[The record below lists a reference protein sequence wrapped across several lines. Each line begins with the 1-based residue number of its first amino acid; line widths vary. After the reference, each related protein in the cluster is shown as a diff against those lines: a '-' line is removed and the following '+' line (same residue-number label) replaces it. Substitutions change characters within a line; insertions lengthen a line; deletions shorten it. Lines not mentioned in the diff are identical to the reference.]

1 MSTQNSK
8 KHPIYKNK
16 LNLFK
21 DLCYI
26 RINMLLER
34 LNGQPENV
42 EFNIP
47 CMSDYVGVVRLA
59 VSGLATRMNFSI
71 EEIEDIKIAVSEACT
86 NSVQYA
92 FDKPENERVFISFN
106 LFKDKLE
113 IIIKDNGKGF
123 NINELDRTPI
133 EDRALNDIDE
143 SIPRLGLGLTFIKSL
158 MDETNITSE
167 PGKGT
172 TVQMAKHI

>member
-1 MSTQNSK
+1 
-8 KHPIYKNK
+8 
-16 LNLFK
+16 
-21 DLCYI
+21 
-26 RINMLLER
+26 MLLDR
-34 LNGQPENV
+34 LNGKPENV

-92 FDKPENERVFISFN
+92 FDNTENERVFITFN
-106 LFKDKLE
+106 LLKDKLE
-113 IIIKDNGKGF
+113 IIVKDSGKGF
-123 NINELDRTPI
+123 DIKEIEKKPLEARSLD
-133 EDRALNDIDE
+133 EIDE
-143 SIPRLGLGLTFIKSL
+143 TAPRLGLGITFIKSL
-158 MDETNITSE
+158 MDETDVISE

-172 TVQMAKHI
+172 TIRMAKHI

>member
-1 MSTQNSK
+1 
-8 KHPIYKNK
+8 
-16 LNLFK
+16 
-21 DLCYI
+21 
-26 RINMLLER
+26 MLLER

-92 FDKPENERVFISFN
+92 FDQPEKERVFISFN
-106 LFKDKLE
+106 LFNDKIE
-113 IIIKDNGKGF
+113 IIVKDTGKGF
-123 NINELDRTPI
+123 YVDSLEKTGIQ
-133 EDRALNDIDE
+133 DRALDDINE
-143 SIPRLGLGLTFIKSL
+143 NVPQLGLGITFIKSL
-158 MDETNITSE
+158 MDETDIQSS
-167 PGKGT
+167 PGNGT
-172 TVQMAKHI
+172 IIRMSKHI

>member
-1 MSTQNSK
+1 MVYYE
-8 KHPIYKNK
+8 I
-16 LNLFK
+16 
-21 DLCYI
+21 I
-26 RINMLLER
+26 MLLER

-92 FDKPENERVFISFN
+92 FEKPENERVFISFN

-113 IIIKDNGKGF
+113 IIVKDNGKGF
-123 NINELDRTPI
+123 EVDQLEKIPI
-133 EDRALNDIDE
+133 EERRLEDIDE
-143 SIPRLGLGLTFIKSL
+143 SVPRLGLGITFIKSL
-158 MDETNITSE
+158 MDETSIKSE

>member
-1 MSTQNSK
+1 MVFYVL
-8 KHPIYKNK
+8 I
-16 LNLFK
+16 
-21 DLCYI
+21 
-26 RINMLLER
+26 MLLER

-42 EFNIP
+42 EFSIP

-113 IIIKDNGKGF
+113 IIVKDNGKGF
-123 NINELDRTPI
+123 ELANLERTPLKN
-133 EDRALNDIDE
+133 E
-143 SIPRLGLGLTFIKSL
+143 
-158 MDETNITSE
+158 
-167 PGKGT
+167 
-172 TVQMAKHI
+172 V

>member
-1 MSTQNSK
+1 
-8 KHPIYKNK
+8 
-16 LNLFK
+16 
-21 DLCYI
+21 
-26 RINMLLER
+26 MLLER

-42 EFNIP
+42 EFSIP

-92 FDKPENERVFISFN
+92 FENPENERVFISFN

-113 IIIKDNGKGF
+113 IVVKDTGKGF
-123 NINELDRTPI
+123 EVDQLEKIPI
-133 EDRALNDIDE
+133 EERRLEDIDE
-143 SIPRLGLGLTFIKSL
+143 SVPRLGLGITFIKSL
-158 MDETNITSE
+158 MDETSIKSE
-167 PGKGT
+167 LGKGT

>member
-1 MSTQNSK
+1 M
-8 KHPIYKNK
+8 PFMLYYYLI
-16 LNLFK
+16 
-21 DLCYI
+21 
-26 RINMLLER
+26 MLLER

-42 EFNIP
+42 EFSIP

-92 FDKPENERVFISFN
+92 YDTPISERVYVTFN

-113 IIIKDNGKGF
+113 IIIKDTGKGF
-123 NINELDRTPI
+123 DINALERTAL
-133 EDRALNDIDE
+133 EDRKLDEIDE
-143 SIPRLGLGLTFIKSL
+143 NMPRLGLGITFMKSL
-158 MDETNITSE
+158 MDEAKITST
-167 PGKGT
+167 PGNGT
-172 TVQMAKHI
+172 IVQLAKCI

>member
-1 MSTQNSK
+1 
-8 KHPIYKNK
+8 
-16 LNLFK
+16 
-21 DLCYI
+21 
-26 RINMLLER
+26 MLLER

-42 EFNIP
+42 EFSIP

-92 FDKPENERVFISFN
+92 FDDPSEQRVFVTFN

-113 IIIKDNGKGF
+113 IIVKDHGKGF
-123 NINELDRTPI
+123 EVESLERIPI
-133 EDRALNDIDE
+133 EERKLNEIDE
-143 SIPRLGLGLTFIKSL
+143 NVPRLGLGITFIKSL
-158 MDETNITSE
+158 MDETNITSQL
-167 PGKGT
+167 GGGT
-172 TVQMAKHI
+172 TIQMAKHI

>member
-1 MSTQNSK
+1 
-8 KHPIYKNK
+8 
-16 LNLFK
+16 
-21 DLCYI
+21 
-26 RINMLLER
+26 MLLER

-42 EFNIP
+42 EFSIP

-92 FDKPENERVFISFN
+92 FDQPENERVFISFN
-106 LFKDKLE
+106 LFKNKLE
-113 IIIKDNGKGF
+113 IIVKDNGKGF
-123 NINELDRTPI
+123 ETTKLEKNPI
-133 EDRALNDIDE
+133 EERKLEDIDE
-143 SIPRLGLGLTFIKSL
+143 NIPRLGLGITFIKSL
-158 MDETNITSE
+158 MDETTVTSE

-172 TVQMAKHI
+172 TIQMAKHI

>member
-1 MSTQNSK
+1 M
-8 KHPIYKNK
+8 IY
-16 LNLFK
+16 
-21 DLCYI
+21 YEI
-26 RINMLLER
+26 IMLLER

-42 EFNIP
+42 EFSIP

-113 IIIKDNGKGF
+113 IIVKDNGRGF
-123 NINELDRTPI
+123 KTNQLERIPI
-133 EDRALNDIDE
+133 DERQLEDIDE
-143 SIPRLGLGLTFIKSL
+143 NIPRLGLGITFIKSL
-158 MDETNITSE
+158 MDETKISSE

-172 TVQMAKHI
+172 TIQMAKHI

>member
-1 MSTQNSK
+1 MVYYEL
-8 KHPIYKNK
+8 I
-16 LNLFK
+16 
-21 DLCYI
+21 
-26 RINMLLER
+26 MLLER

-42 EFNIP
+42 EFSIP

-92 FDKPENERVFISFN
+92 FDQPENERVFISFN

-113 IIIKDNGKGF
+113 IIVKDNGKGF
-123 NINELDRTPI
+123 ELSNLERTPI
-133 EDRALNDIDE
+133 EERNLDDIDE
-143 SIPRLGLGLTFIKSL
+143 NVPRLGLGITFIKSL

-172 TVQMAKHI
+172 TIQMAKHI

>member
-1 MSTQNSK
+1 MV
-8 KHPIYKNK
+8 HYK
-16 LNLFK
+16 
-21 DLCYI
+21 I
-26 RINMLLER
+26 IMLLER

-42 EFNIP
+42 EFSIP

-113 IIIKDNGKGF
+113 IIVKDNGKGF
-123 NINELDRTPI
+123 ETDQLERVPI
-133 EDRALNDIDE
+133 EERRVEDIDE
-143 SIPRLGLGLTFIKSL
+143 NIPRLGLGITFIKSL

-172 TVQMAKHI
+172 TIQMAKHI

>member
-1 MSTQNSK
+1 
-8 KHPIYKNK
+8 
-16 LNLFK
+16 
-21 DLCYI
+21 
-26 RINMLLER
+26 MLLER

-92 FDKPENERVFISFN
+92 YDEPEKERVFISFN

-113 IIIKDNGKGF
+113 IIIKDTGKGF
-123 NINELDRTPI
+123 ETDALERMPI
-133 EDRALNDIDE
+133 EERSLDEIDE
-143 SIPRLGLGLTFIKSL
+143 NVPRLGLGITFIKSL
-158 MDETNITSE
+158 MDETKITSE
-167 PGKGT
+167 PGNGT
-172 TVQMAKHI
+172 IIQMAKHI

>member
-1 MSTQNSK
+1 M
-8 KHPIYKNK
+8 IVYY
-16 LNLFK
+16 
-21 DLCYI
+21 DI
-26 RINMLLER
+26 MLLER

-86 NSVQYA
+86 NAVQYA
-92 FDKPENERVFISFN
+92 FDKPENERVYITFN
-106 LFKDKLE
+106 LHKNKLE
-113 IIIKDNGKGF
+113 IIVKDNGKGF
-123 NINELDRTPI
+123 EMAKLEKTPI
-133 EDRALNDIDE
+133 EERSLDDIDE
-143 SIPRLGLGLTFIKSL
+143 NTPRLGLGITFIKSL
-158 MDETNITSE
+158 MDETAIISE

-172 TVQMAKHI
+172 TIQMAKHI

>member
-1 MSTQNSK
+1 
-8 KHPIYKNK
+8 
-16 LNLFK
+16 
-21 DLCYI
+21 
-26 RINMLLER
+26 MLLER
-34 LNGQPENV
+34 LNGQPENL
-42 EFNIP
+42 EFSMP

-92 FDKPENERVFISFN
+92 FDNPLNERIFISFN

-113 IIIKDNGKGF
+113 IVVKDNGKGF
-123 NINELDRTPI
+123 DAEKLDRTPI
-133 EDRALNDIDE
+133 NERTLDEIDE
-143 SIPRLGLGLTFIKSL
+143 NIPRLGLGITFIKSL
-158 MDETNITSE
+158 MDETDVSSS

-172 TVQMAKHI
+172 TIRMAKHI

>member
-1 MSTQNSK
+1 M
-8 KHPIYKNK
+8 IY
-16 LNLFK
+16 
-21 DLCYI
+21 YEI
-26 RINMLLER
+26 IMLLER

-42 EFNIP
+42 EFSIP

-113 IIIKDNGKGF
+113 IIVKDNGKGF
-123 NINELDRTPI
+123 ELDNLEKTPI
-133 EDRALNDIDE
+133 EERNLDDIDE
-143 SIPRLGLGLTFIKSL
+143 KVPRLGLGITFIKSL
-158 MDETNITSE
+158 MDETTITSE

-172 TVQMAKHI
+172 IIQMAKHI

>member
-1 MSTQNSK
+1 
-8 KHPIYKNK
+8 
-16 LNLFK
+16 
-21 DLCYI
+21 
-26 RINMLLER
+26 MLLER
-34 LNGQPENV
+34 LNGQPENI
-42 EFNIP
+42 EFNMP

-92 FDKPENERVFISFN
+92 FDEPQNERIFISFN

-113 IIIKDNGKGF
+113 IIVKDNGKGF
-123 NINELDRTPI
+123 NADQLDRTPI
-133 EDRALNDIDE
+133 NERTLDEIDE
-143 SIPRLGLGLTFIKSL
+143 NIPRLGLGITFIKSL
-158 MDETNITSE
+158 MDETDVASS

-172 TVQMAKHI
+172 TIRMAKHI

>member
-1 MSTQNSK
+1 M
-8 KHPIYKNK
+8 IY
-16 LNLFK
+16 
-21 DLCYI
+21 YEI
-26 RINMLLER
+26 IMLLER

-42 EFNIP
+42 EFSIP

-113 IIIKDNGKGF
+113 IIVKDNGKGF
-123 NINELDRTPI
+123 ETNQLERIPI
-133 EDRALNDIDE
+133 EERNIDDIDE
-143 SIPRLGLGLTFIKSL
+143 SIPRLGLGITFIKSL
-158 MDETNITSE
+158 MDETKITSE

-172 TVQMAKHI
+172 TIQMAKHI

>member
-1 MSTQNSK
+1 MVYYVLT
-8 KHPIYKNK
+8 
-16 LNLFK
+16 
-21 DLCYI
+21 
-26 RINMLLER
+26 MLLER

-42 EFNIP
+42 EFSIP

-92 FDKPENERVFISFN
+92 FDQPENERVFISFN

-113 IIIKDNGKGF
+113 IIVKDNGRGF
-123 NINELDRTPI
+123 ELSNLERTPI
-133 EDRALNDIDE
+133 EERSLEDIDE
-143 SIPRLGLGLTFIKSL
+143 NVPRLGLGITFIKSL

-172 TVQMAKHI
+172 TIQMAKHI

>member
-1 MSTQNSK
+1 M
-8 KHPIYKNK
+8 IY
-16 LNLFK
+16 
-21 DLCYI
+21 YVVI
-26 RINMLLER
+26 MLLER

-42 EFNIP
+42 EFSIP

-123 NINELDRTPI
+123 EVNKLEKTPI
-133 EDRALNDIDE
+133 DERRLEDIDE
-143 SIPRLGLGLTFIKSL
+143 SVPRLGLGITFIKSL

-172 TVQMAKHI
+172 TIQMAKHI